1 MTDHL
6 AMDLGTHNG
15 VRLAVVPLSGG
26 IERAAQSLSL

>member
-6 AMDLGTHNG
+6 AVDCAHSG

-26 IERAAQSLSL
+26 IERALDALSL